1 MDGYIATGISAVAAV
16 FAFAVGVAA
25 VVVVADAVV
34 VSVGVAGDGASA
46 DIVVSA
52 VAAVDA
58 FEVAAAVVDVEI
70 MAEEDWRKTVPGD
83 REKKS
88 TNSLKNLLR

>member
-1 MDGYIATGISAVAAV
+1 M

-25 VVVVADAVV
+25 VVVVADTVV

-46 DIVVSA
+46 EIVVSA

-58 FEVAAAVVDVEI
+58 FEAAAVVADAVVDVEI